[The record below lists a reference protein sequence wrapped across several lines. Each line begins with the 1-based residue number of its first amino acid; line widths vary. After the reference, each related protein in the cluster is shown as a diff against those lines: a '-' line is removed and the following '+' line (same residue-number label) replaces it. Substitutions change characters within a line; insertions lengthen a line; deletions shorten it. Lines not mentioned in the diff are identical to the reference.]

1 MADMQA
7 NSFTEVMQALMNGM
21 DGILSTKTVVGQ
33 AQTVGDVMIIPLVD
47 VTVGA
52 GAGSSVTERKNG
64 SSAGNK
70 GGGGGGFSAKLSP
83 TAVLVIKDGVTRVVN
98 IKNQDAVTKAI
109 DLVPDLV
116 NRFLAGRTEM
126 PDDDKVTEIAF
137 PEDDLV

>member
-1 MADMQA
+1 
-7 NSFTEVMQALMNGM
+7 MQALMSGM

-33 AQTVGDVMIIPLVD
+33 PQTVGDVMIVPLVD

-52 GAGSSVTERKNG
+52 GAGSSITDKKSG

-83 TAVLVIKDGVTRVVN
+83 SAVLVIKDGVTRVVN

-116 NRFLAGRTEM
+116 NRFLAGRGDM
-126 PDDDKVTEIAF
+126 PDDKEVTEIAF
-137 PEDDLV
+137 PEDDLA